1 MRSILP
7 VAYRTA
13 ALLAAGLVAACQS
26 MPDKAPTAQEQ
37 RDAIYRYAEETLERL
52 YAEHPKAKAEIEA
65 AAGYAVFHL
74 NAVNAV
80 MLIGQTGRGVL
91 VNNKTRVP
99 YYMRA
104 LRAGTGPGV
113 GYQELRQVFIF
124 ANETAMELFLLG
136 KEAGGDLSAGATLGT
151 LNVQQSF
158 NPYVSTYQTTDFGFA
173 VQANWGGTVYVL
185 DPDLACD
192 GGCAPR

>member
-1 MRSILP
+1 MQSILP
-7 VAYRTA
+7 VVCRAA
-13 ALLAAGLVAACQS
+13 ALLAAGVVAACQS
-26 MPDKAPTAQEQ
+26 MPDKATTAQEQ
-37 RDAIYRYAEETLERL
+37 RESMPRYAEETLERL

-80 MLIGQTGRGVL
+80 ILI
-91 VNNKTRVP
+91 
-99 YYMRA
+99 
-104 LRAGTGPGV
+104 
-113 GYQELRQVFIF
+113 
-124 ANETAMELFLLG
+124 G

-151 LNVQQSF
+151 ASVQQSF

-185 DPDLACD
+185 DPVLACD
-192 GGCAPR
+192 GGVCPAMSAGQSSR